1 MNRGKNMKNIALNI
15 NVPDMTNLTEK
26 DLKILLASKLYEIKE
41 LSLGQAAEI
50 VGLSKRAFI
59 EIIGQYEVSLFSLN
73 ADELR
78 QDIAN
83 A

>member
-1 MNRGKNMKNIALNI
+1 MKSIPLNVNI
-15 NVPDMTNLTEK
+15 PDMINLNEK
-26 DLKILLASKLYEIKE
+26 DLKIMLASKLYETKE
-41 LSLGQAAEI
+41 LSLGQAADVAE
-50 VGLSKRAFI
+50 LSKRAFV
-59 EIIGQYEVSLFSLN
+59 EMLGQYGVSLFSVS

>member
-1 MNRGKNMKNIALNI
+1 MQNIPLDVNI
-15 NVPDMTNLTEK
+15 PDMVNISEK
-26 DLKILLASKLYEIKE
+26 ELKIMLASKLYETKK
-41 LSLGQAAEI
+41 LSLGQAAD
-50 VGLSKRAFI
+50 VADMSKRAFI
-59 EIIGQYEVSLFSLN
+59 EILGQYGVSVFSVN